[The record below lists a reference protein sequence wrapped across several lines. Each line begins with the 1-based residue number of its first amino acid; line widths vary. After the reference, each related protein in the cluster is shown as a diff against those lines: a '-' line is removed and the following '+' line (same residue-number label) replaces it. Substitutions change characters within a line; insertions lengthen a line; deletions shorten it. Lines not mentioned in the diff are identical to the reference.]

1 MKLIHGSVF
10 LSDGKFS
17 NADVVCT
24 EKILNVTERAGCDI
38 GTIQSENSADHE
50 LILDVTGKYVIPGL
64 VDIHS
69 HGAVNADASDGNADG
84 LRKMSRYY
92 AGKGVTSLVSDN
104 DDTVGGTVT

>member
-69 HGAVNADASDGNADG
+69 HGAVNADASEIGRASC
-84 LRKMSRYY
+84 RERVFR
-92 AGKGVTSLVSDN
+92 AV
-104 DDTVGGTVT
+104 

>member
-24 EKILNVTERAGCDI
+24 EKILTVTERAGCDI

-50 LILDVTGKYVIPGL
+50 LILDVT
-64 VDIHS
+64 
-69 HGAVNADASDGNADG
+69 
-84 LRKMSRYY
+84 
-92 AGKGVTSLVSDN
+92 
-104 DDTVGGTVT
+104 